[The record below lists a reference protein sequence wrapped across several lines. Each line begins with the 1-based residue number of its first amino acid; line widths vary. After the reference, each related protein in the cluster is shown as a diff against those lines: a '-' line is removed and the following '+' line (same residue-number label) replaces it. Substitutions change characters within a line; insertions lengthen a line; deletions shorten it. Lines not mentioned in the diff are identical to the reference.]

1 MKTQFWVL
9 PMPGTQPC
17 AKMSGVAYI
26 FFAHC
31 NTGLCPVVGSWE
43 GGRMRICKLCLASR
57 DLECPSDSIL
67 EIENPHV
74 NHDGDPMGF
83 GALQLQVVRP
93 SAGPRELWYFALTL
107 CICDVKGQSC
117 RCLRGDASAGSRA

>member
-1 MKTQFWVL
+1 
-9 PMPGTQPC
+9 
-17 AKMSGVAYI
+17 
-26 FFAHC
+26 
-31 NTGLCPVVGSWE
+31 
-43 GGRMRICKLCLASR
+43 MRICKLRLVSR

-107 CICDVKGQSC
+107 CNCDVKGHSC
-117 RCLRGDASAGSRA
+117 RCFERRCFCWVKGVSLRLVRSNGYIYIGGCV